1 MKKTVCTFLISAI
14 LFYFTGCYSQAKAG
28 QLFSP
33 YGQPVVSA
41 DAAVLLD
48 IRTGQVLYA
57 KNPFKRRPPASTTK
71 VMTALLALETGDLKS
86 MVSVSQRAA
95 RTGGSSMYL
104 RAGQVLSL
112 SDLLYGALL
121 NSGNDACEA
130 IAEHVGGSKE
140 NFALLMNM
148 KALALG
154 ALDTNF
160 VNPHGLPDDDHYTTA
175 YDLAL
180 IAREALHNKTFA
192 NIVSTRVKT
201 IDLPGDDND
210 RHLKNTNKLLWRY
223 LWAEGVKTGT
233 TSAAG
238 PCLVSAA
245 VKDNR
250 QLLAVVLY
258 SGNRWNDSVKMFE
271 YGFNRFEHKQVAVA
285 GAEYGSY
292 RVRNG
297 DLETVP
303 VVYGGNLGILVPR
316 DDPKALET
324 RVSIDYY
331 PTAPI
336 KKGEVLGSVSY
347 FVNSSLS
354 GTVNIVSSED
364 VGTEGFW
371 LNLGRWFKAKIY
383 NFFGQI
389 PTK

>member
-1 MKKTVCTFLISAI
+1 
-14 LFYFTGCYSQAKAG
+14 
-28 QLFSP
+28 
-33 YGQPVVSA
+33 
-41 DAAVLLD
+41 
-48 IRTGQVLYA
+48 
-57 KNPFKRRPPASTTK
+57 
-71 VMTALLALETGDLKS
+71 
-86 MVSVSQRAA
+86 
-95 RTGGSSMYL
+95 MYL

-180 IAREALHNKTFA
+180 IAREALHNKIFA

-210 RHLKNTNKLLWRY
+210 RHLKNTNRLLWKY

-245 VKDNR
+245 AKDNR

-271 YGFNRFEHKQVAVA
+271 YGFNRFEHKQVAVS

-292 RVRNG
+292 RVRYG
-297 DLETVP
+297 DHETVP

-316 DDPKALET
+316 DDPSALEA
-324 RVSIDYY
+324 RVSIDSY

-336 KKGEVLGSVSY
+336 EKGEVLGSVSY
-347 FVNSSLS
+347 FVNSSMA
-354 GTVNIVSSED
+354 GTVNLVSSED
-364 VGTEGFW
+364 VGPEGFW
-371 LNLGRWFKAKIY
+371 MKLGRWFKAKMY
-383 NFFGQI
+383 NILGQI
-389 PTK
+389 PTY